1 MNTKNKIIGKNGLLA
16 AGAAVLMIASAS
28 AAFTTSRTIVNHNRY
43 DTVYVM
49 KAEQQ
54 LEDMEFVLTFVK
66 RMANATIIPIPRTI
80 PYNLKEKLEKFSGR
94 KR

>member
-43 DTVYVM
+43 DTVEIDLQM
-49 KAEQQ
+49 KNVFD
-54 LEDMEFVLTFVK
+54 EDNDGTTVPNEDIF
-66 RMANATIIPIPRTI
+66 
-80 PYNLKEKLEKFSGR
+80 
-94 KR
+94 